1 MRRTC
6 VAAATALLG
15 STGCGSGEPEYTNAP
30 RPPAPL
36 TVTGAINEGRVR
48 VSPADFGAGPITII
62 VSNQSG
68 AARELTF
75 ETDEVGGAQGG
86 IRRTVGP
93 IADHSTAELQANPR
107 EGTYRLGVGDK
118 AIEPATITVG
128 KPRPSA
134 QDQLLQP

>member
-36 TVTGAINEGRVR
+36 TVTAAINQDRVR
-48 VSPADFGAGPITII
+48 VSPADFGAGRITII

-68 AARELTF
+68 ADQQLTF

-86 IRRTVGP
+86 IRRTAGP
-93 IADHSTAELQANPR
+93 IADRSTAELQANPR
-107 EGTYRLGVGDK
+107 QGAYKLGVRDA
-118 AIEPATITVG
+118 AIKPATITVG